1 MFFLRR
7 LEDQCTEFLAD
18 NIEAMAENEDLH
30 RMIEEDA
37 GTVKDR
43 QETDSIQVV
52 DDIRSHIR
60 KRVRTMSDM
69 TEAEYKMSVVDNLLE
84 DLDLEA

>member
-1 MFFLRR
+1 MLILLNFPRKAYNFPHGYSPMFLLHR

-18 NIEAMAENEDLH
+18 NIEAMAENTDLH

-43 QETDSIQVV
+43 QETDSI
-52 DDIRSHIR
+52 H
-60 KRVRTMSDM
+60 
-69 TEAEYKMSVVDNLLE
+69 
-84 DLDLEA
+84 

>member
-1 MFFLRR
+1 MFLLHR

-18 NIEAMAENEDLH
+18 NIEAMAENTDLH

-52 DDIRSHIR
+52 DDIRSQIR
-60 KRVRTMSDM
+60 AGVRTMSDM
-69 TEAEYKMSVVDNLLE
+69 TEAEWKMSLLDNLMSQ
-84 DLDLEA
+84 LDMEA